1 MNAKII
7 CRPKSGG
14 TPGQGCPSIVA
25 PQASY
30 AVEFSQ
36 HTAKLLLL
44 TQQTALLIT
53 GDKKPGTENPRAKR
67 KEYHQHTRINTLN
80 YPSTK
85 AGQVQYQGLA
95 LEMRSRPPGL
105 NWVLQHSR
113 KPLRSSSRSIRSP
126 ATITSNVR
134 PRSKCS
140 AFPVTTLKPSA

>member
-85 AGQVQYQGLA
+85 AGQV
-95 LEMRSRPPGL
+95 
-105 NWVLQHSR
+105 H
-113 KPLRSSSRSIRSP
+113 
-126 ATITSNVR
+126 
-134 PRSKCS
+134 
-140 AFPVTTLKPSA
+140 

>member
-53 GDKKPGTENPRAKR
+53 GDKKTGTENPRAKR

-85 AGQVQYQGLA
+85 AGQVQSCNPGSRGRLSSLVQQGCS
-95 LEMRSRPPGL
+95 EVIQIMNTPSRRRGAPSSAYLTITIPA
-105 NWVLQHSR
+105 SR
-113 KPLRSSSRSIRSP
+113 ISTSRS
-126 ATITSNVR
+126 
-134 PRSKCS
+134 
-140 AFPVTTLKPSA
+140 